1 MKTLPTKY
9 QEIEKHVYTHDS
21 ERHSAYTTVKVVFFC
36 FLFGIYLCTRRINI
50 ATFPLKSKSKRNHP
64 NTGNW
69 QTKWE
74 VVRKA
79 FLPPSSHPREADSG
93 WKLNASSQLGLCPEA
108 VPLNQTSW

>member
-50 ATFPLKSKSKRNHP
+50 ATFPLSPIKKESPKHWKLK
-64 NTGNW
+64 
-69 QTKWE
+69 TKWE

-93 WKLNASSQLGLCPEA
+93 WKLNASSQLGSGPEA

>member
-50 ATFPLKSKSKRNHP
+50 ATFPLKSKSKESPKHWKLANRV
-64 NTGNW
+64 
-69 QTKWE
+69 E
-74 VVRKA
+74 VVRKPS
-79 FLPPSSHPREADSG
+79 FLPAPTSREADSG